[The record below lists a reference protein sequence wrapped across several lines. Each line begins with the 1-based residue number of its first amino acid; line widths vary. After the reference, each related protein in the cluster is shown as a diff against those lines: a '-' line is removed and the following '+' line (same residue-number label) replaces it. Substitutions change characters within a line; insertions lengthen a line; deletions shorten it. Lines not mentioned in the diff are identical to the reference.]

1 MRSSIWLS
9 AFLAISL
16 SGCVTATMN
25 PQSPTATEQLLT
37 RHAARR
43 AAAEAN
49 LVCRRTADHCVP
61 IGTKVFVQVRAGD
74 DTPAGRF
81 AVAAFDAHL
90 AGSGAALVDDRAQAE
105 VVVDLAIAAA
115 AIDDQDKV
123 FGIPPMN
130 LPPIPG
136 KTSATTTTPEISFYA
151 THDRIGVVELDAIAR
166 DAKTGRMITAVGP
179 LSASAHLERG
189 SILTAFSIGR
199 TRELP
204 EIRADQR

>member
-1 MRSSIWLS
+1 
-9 AFLAISL
+9 
-16 SGCVTATMN
+16 MN
-25 PQSPTATEQLLT
+25 TQSPTATEQLLT

-49 LVCRRTADHCVP
+49 LVCRRSVDHCVAV
-61 IGTKVFVQVRAGD
+61 GAKVFVQVRAGD

-105 VVVDLAIAAA
+105 VVVDLSIAAA
-115 AIDDQDKV
+115 AIDDQDRI
-123 FGIPPMN
+123 FGVPSVN
-130 LPPIPG
+130 LPAIPG
-136 KTSATTTTPEISFYA
+136 HTSTTTATPEISFYA
-151 THDRIGVVELDAIAR
+151 THDRTGVVELDAIAR

-179 LSASAHLERG
+179 LSAEAHLVRG
-189 SILTAFSIGR
+189 SILTGISFGH